1 MPNATSSD
9 QKTKEAIVAA
19 LPIPPDSEDQKRM
32 YEALAGGLARWQF
45 IETGLYLTA
54 LTLMGTDQTTCSL
67 AFFQIKAA
75 ENKLAFVDR
84 LIFHKLD
91 QRTRIKI
98 WKPISDEIRAAID
111 FRNSL
116 AHFEMFNLTVE
127 EFAKIKPKT
136 ASRAVLSTH
145 HLDHHAKRGG
155 SVKALSV
162 EMINHNTNQL
172 RVLTYR
178 LIYFVVDHLP
188 QTEQL
193 LASLQPHLRQWLDSF
208 RKMPRPPGFEPP
220 RKSFR
225 RKS

>member
-1 MPNATSSD
+1 MPNATSSGRE
-9 QKTKEAIVAA
+9 TLEATITT

-32 YEALAGGLARWQF
+32 YEALGGGLARWQF

-54 LTLMGTDQTTCSL
+54 LMLMGTDQTTCSL

-116 AHFEMFNLTVE
+116 AHFEMFNLTDE

-136 ASRAVLSTH
+136 AFRAVLSPN

-162 EMINHNTNQL
+162 EVMNYNTNQL

-178 LIYFVVDHLP
+178 LIYFVVDYLP
-188 QTEQL
+188 LTEQL
-193 LASLQPHLRQWLDSF
+193 IASLQPNLRQWLDSF
-208 RKMPRPPGFEPP
+208 RQMARPPGFP
-220 RKSFR
+220 RPRRSSREKS
-225 RKS
+225 